1 VVAVADLKERLRS
14 DLTTAM
20 KARDQ
25 VRVATLRMALS
36 AINTEEVAGE
46 AHRELSDDEVLTVL
60 GRESKKRRESAE
72 AFDGAGRTELADRE
86 RAEQAVLTDYL
97 PTQLSDEELGS
108 IVSAVI
114 SETGAAGPEQM
125 GAVMK
130 AVQPQVA
137 GRADG
142 RRVSAEVKRQLSGS

>member
-1 VVAVADLKERLRS
+1 MSDLKERLRT

-25 VRVATLRMALS
+25 VRVATIRMALS
-36 AINTEEVAGE
+36 AINTEEVAGD
-46 AHRELSDDEVLTVL
+46 AHRELTDDEVITVL
-60 GRESKKRRESAE
+60 GREQKKRRESAE
-72 AFDGAGRTELADRE
+72 AFDGAGRTELAERE
-86 RAEQAVLTDYL
+86 RAEQAVLSDYL
-97 PTQLSDEELGS
+97 PTQLSDEDLAT

-114 SETGAAGPEQM
+114 SETGAAGPKQM
-125 GAVMK
+125 GVVMK

-142 RRVSAEVKRQLSGS
+142 RRVS

>member
-1 VVAVADLKERLRS
+1 MFKERLRG

-25 VRVATLRMALS
+25 TRVATLRMALS
-36 AINTEEVAGE
+36 AITNEETSGTD
-46 AHRELSDDEVLTVL
+46 HHELSDDDVLAVL
-60 GRESKKRRESAE
+60 GRETKKRRESAE
-72 AFDGAGRTELADRE
+72 AFDAAGRTELAERE
-86 RAEQAVLTDYL
+86 RAEQAVLAEYL
-97 PTQLSDEELGS
+97 PTQLSDDELAS

-114 SETGAAGPEQM
+114 SETGAAGAKQM

-130 AVQPQVA
+130 GVQPQVA

-142 RRVSAEVKRQLSGS
+142 RRVSAEVKRQLG

>member
-1 VVAVADLKERLRS
+1 VSDLKERLRT

-25 VRVATLRMALS
+25 VRVATIRMALS
-36 AINTEEVAGE
+36 AINTEEVAGD
-46 AHRELSDDEVLTVL
+46 AHRELTDDEVITVL
-60 GRESKKRRESAE
+60 GREQKKRRESAE
-72 AFDGAGRTELADRE
+72 AFDGAGRTELAERE
-86 RAEQAVLTDYL
+86 RAEQAVLSDYL
-97 PTQLSDEELGS
+97 PAQISDEDLAT

-114 SETGAAGPEQM
+114 SETGAAGPRQM
-125 GAVMK
+125 GVVMK

>member
-1 VVAVADLKERLRS
+1 VAELKERLRS
-14 DLTTAM
+14 DLTSAM

-36 AINTEEVAGE
+36 AISAEEVAGE
-46 AHRELSDDEVLTVL
+46 THRELSDDEVVTVL

-72 AFDGAGRTELADRE
+72 AFDGAGRTELAERE

-97 PTQLSDEELGS
+97 PAQLSDEELAS
-108 IVSAVI
+108 IVAAVI
-114 SETGAAGPEQM
+114 SETGAAGPKQM

-137 GRADG
+137 GRAEG
-142 RRVSAEVKRQLSGS
+142 RRVAEEVKRQLSTG

>member
-1 VVAVADLKERLRS
+1 VAPLKERLRS

-25 VRVATLRMALS
+25 VRVATIRMALS
-36 AINTEEVAGE
+36 AINTEEVAGD
-46 AHRELSDDEVLTVL
+46 AHRELTYDDVLTVL
-60 GRESKKRRESAE
+60 GREQKKRRESAE
-72 AFDGAGRTELADRE
+72 AFDGAGRTELAERE
-86 RAEQAVLTDYL
+86 RAEQAVLSDYL
-97 PTQLSDEELGS
+97 PAQISDEDLAT

-114 SETGAAGPEQM
+114 SETGAAGPKQM
-125 GAVMK
+125 GVVMK

-142 RRVSAEVKRQLSGS
+142 RRVSAEVKHQLSGP

>member
-1 VVAVADLKERLRS
+1 VVGVSALKERLRS

-25 VRVATLRMALS
+25 VRVATIRMALS
-36 AINTEEVAGE
+36 AINTEEVAGD
-46 AHRELSDDEVLTVL
+46 AHRELTDDEVVTVL

-72 AFDGAGRTELADRE
+72 AFDGAGRTELAERE

-97 PTQLSDEELGS
+97 PAQLSDDDLSS
-108 IVSAVI
+108 IVAAVI
-114 SETGAAGPEQM
+114 AETGAAGPKQM
-125 GAVMK
+125 GVVMK
-130 AVQPQVA
+130 GVQPQVA

-142 RRVSAEVKRQLSGS
+142 RRVSDEVKRQLSGS

>member
-1 VVAVADLKERLRS
+1 MAHPQEPRLKERLRS

-36 AINTEEVAGE
+36 AISTEEVAGDS
-46 AHRELSDDEVLTVL
+46 HRELSDDEVVTVL

-72 AFDGAGRTELADRE
+72 AFDGAGRSELAERE

-97 PTQLSDEELGS
+97 PTQLSDEDLSS
-108 IVSAVI
+108 IVAAVI
-114 SETGAAGPEQM
+114 SETGAAGPQQM

-130 AVQPQVA
+130 GVQPQVA

-142 RRVSAEVKRQLSGS
+142 RRVAAEVKRQLG